1 MDGIYYK
8 EWSAV
13 LDRAM
18 EFKRYGHSGV
28 PVLAL
33 PARGG
38 RFYDWENNGMPEA
51 VASLLHA
58 GKVQLFCADSIDG
71 ESLLAGNESPRR
83 RAEMQEKYFLYLTTE
98 LAPHILALTADEPKA
113 EADEKAAKA
122 ASTPVLWCAGVDTGA
137 YQAINCRL
145 RRPELYEQWC
155 ESHPITE
162 LPKWKRGENVRL
174 VKTEEQFA
182 AAAKLFAEGRR
193 AVCAGNWTEEYCASL
208 TEEELLAQLKAE
220 KKGGWACYLHT
231 TKDVPDGMV
240 SVDHK
245 TGRIEHLFVSG
256 NARGKGIGQK
266 MLDFAR
272 KKLEEYEHPRLSVL
286 DTNARAIALYRRM
299 GWKFTGEKD
308 MEFDPAEYPSVV
320 KKCALLWM
328 QYEG

>member
-71 ESLLAGNESPRR
+71 ESLLAGNSAPR
-83 RAEMQEKYFLYLTTE
+83 
-98 LAPHILALTADEPKA
+98 ILALTADKPKA

-145 RRPELYEQWC
+145 RRPELFAGAIGLSGLYDMSRFMGSEADDLILRNSPLNALA
-155 ESHPITE
+155 ETGIYNAAA
-162 LPKWKRGENVRL
+162 LAKAGENSL
-174 VKTEEQFA
+174 LLCAGQGAYEDDACADTKALQAALEA
-182 AAAKLFAEGRR
+182 AALPCHVELWGNDVSHDWYWWGKELGMFA
-193 AVCAGNWTEEYCASL
+193 
-208 TEEELLAQLKAE
+208 Q
-220 KKGGWACYLHT
+220 
-231 TKDVPDGMV
+231 
-240 SVDHK
+240 
-245 TGRIEHLFVSG
+245 RILG
-256 NARGKGIGQK
+256 
-266 MLDFAR
+266 
-272 KKLEEYEHPRLSVL
+272 
-286 DTNARAIALYRRM
+286 
-299 GWKFTGEKD
+299 
-308 MEFDPAEYPSVV
+308 
-320 KKCALLWM
+320 
-328 QYEG
+328 

>member
-71 ESLLAGNESPRR
+71 ESLLAGNSAPRR

-98 LAPHILALTADEPKA
+98 LAPRILALTADEPKA
-113 EADEKAAKA
+113 EADEKVAKA

-137 YQAINCRL
+137 YQAVNCCL
-145 RRPELYEQWC
+145 RVP
-155 ESHPITE
+155 S
-162 LPKWKRGENVRL
+162 
-174 VKTEEQFA
+174 
-182 AAAKLFAEGRR
+182 
-193 AVCAGNWTEEYCASL
+193 ASP
-208 TEEELLAQLKAE
+208 
-220 KKGGWACYLHT
+220 ACMT
-231 TKDVPDGMV
+231 
-240 SVDHK
+240 
-245 TGRIEHLFVSG
+245 
-256 NARGKGIGQK
+256 
-266 MLDFAR
+266 
-272 KKLEEYEHPRLSVL
+272 
-286 DTNARAIALYRRM
+286 
-299 GWKFTGEKD
+299 
-308 MEFDPAEYPSVV
+308 
-320 KKCALLWM
+320 
-328 QYEG
+328 

>member
-13 LDRAM
+13 LNRAM
-18 EFKRYGHSGV
+18 EFKLYGHSGV

-71 ESLLAGNESPRR
+71 ESLLAGNSAPRR

-137 YQAINCRL
+137 YQAVNCRL
-145 RRPELYEQWC
+145 RRPELFAGAIGLSGLYDMSRFMGSEADDLILRNSPLNALAEMGIYNTAALAKAEENSLLLCAGQGAYEDDACADTKALQAA
-155 ESHPITE
+155 
-162 LPKWKRGENVRL
+162 LD
-174 VKTEEQFA
+174 A
-182 AAAKLFAEGRR
+182 AALLCHVELWGNDVSHDWYWWGKELGMFA
-193 AVCAGNWTEEYCASL
+193 
-208 TEEELLAQLKAE
+208 Q
-220 KKGGWACYLHT
+220 
-231 TKDVPDGMV
+231 
-240 SVDHK
+240 
-245 TGRIEHLFVSG
+245 RIFG
-256 NARGKGIGQK
+256 
-266 MLDFAR
+266 
-272 KKLEEYEHPRLSVL
+272 
-286 DTNARAIALYRRM
+286 
-299 GWKFTGEKD
+299 
-308 MEFDPAEYPSVV
+308 
-320 KKCALLWM
+320 
-328 QYEG
+328 